1 MTIALLILTLLSNR
15 PATPCPGWLGLGFR
29 YQPPAHGNADGWI
42 YVQRLAPA
50 GPAERAGLVAGD
62 VISAID
68 GQAIRYVD
76 ELSLLQR
83 LSRFSGGAVIHLTV
97 RRGTRTAL
105 ANITAATASK
115 EQCAAWRQSFD
126 MARAKAPSR

>member
-1 MTIALLILTLLSNR
+1 MTAAGLFILTLLSN
-15 PATPCPGWLGLGFR
+15 ASAPCPGWLGLGFL
-29 YQPPAHGNADGWI
+29 YQPPTHAHLDGWM

-50 GPAERAGLVAGD
+50 GPAERAGLVPGD
-62 VISAID
+62 VITTID

-97 RRGTRTAL
+97 RRGTRTVL

-115 EQCAAWRQSFD
+115 EQCAAWRLSFD
-126 MARAKAPSR
+126 TARAKTASH